1 LLAGLVVAAR
11 HGFEMEKP
19 LELAESTY
27 VDVNIHRPEHKARLE
42 SLDQLPASCSE
53 SADQLS
59 AHRSI
64 FEKYGVFN
72 ADMIDDIIKQ
82 LKSYKDAD
90 IRQRLEKDPKLMGA
104 IVKEYFYCG

>member
-1 LLAGLVVAAR
+1 MAAR

-19 LELAESTY
+19 LELAEKTY
-27 VDVNIHRPEHKARLE
+27 VDVNIHRPEHRTRLE
-42 SLDQLPASCSE
+42 SLDQLPASCAE

-59 AHRSI
+59 AHRTI

-82 LKSYKDAD
+82 LKSFKDAD
-90 IRQRLEKDPKLMGA
+90 IRKRLEKNPELMMD
-104 IVKEYFYCG
+104 IVKEHFYCG